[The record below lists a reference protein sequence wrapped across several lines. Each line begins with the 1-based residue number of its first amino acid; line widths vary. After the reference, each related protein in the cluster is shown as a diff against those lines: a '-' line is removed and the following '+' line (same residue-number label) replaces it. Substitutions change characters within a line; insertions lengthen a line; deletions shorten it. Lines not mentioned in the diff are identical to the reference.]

1 MSERKASDYVREDL
15 RSVPTYVWV
24 LALSVLFMAALACLL
39 WAFFSLRQY
48 RPAAGPSPTPVIW
61 TATPP
66 LVEPTAPLA
75 TETPAPTPTAS
86 PDIAV
91 GRYVR
96 VINTDGVGV
105 SLRQDPDVNS
115 ARVGIG
121 IEGEVF
127 IILDGPRQMGGYV
140 WWKLS
145 DPEDEAL
152 QGWSVANYLEPV
164 DHP

>member
-1 MSERKASDYVREDL
+1 MSDRKASDYVREDL
-15 RSVPTYVWV
+15 RSVPTYIWA
-24 LALSVLFMAALACLL
+24 LALGVLFLAALACLL
-39 WAFFSLRQY
+39 WAFVSLRQY

-66 LVEPTAPLA
+66 PVEPTTPLPI
-75 TETPAPTPTAS
+75 ETPAPTPTAS

-96 VINTDGVGV
+96 VINTDGAGV

-115 ARVGIG
+115 VRVGIG
-121 IEGEVF
+121 YEGEVF

-145 DPEDEAL
+145 DPDDETQ